1 MTSTAWHPA
10 NPPTPPRGDPPPSH
24 SADPLTWHPGDPPPS
39 TPATVDGRFGAATL
53 GHPDPSPPTAG
64 MEAPATPRVRLG
76 PARAIVPAAVL
87 LLLGAFLL
95 GRWFA
100 DRGEVTVWQAVQP
113 IPQGKAVTEADLR
126 RSAVAKAA
134 AGGALPVTADPGR
147 QVARVP
153 IPAGALL
160 TRDVLTRGPGLPGRG
175 EALVGVALAP
185 GAAPAD
191 GLAAGDLVRV
201 VRLPATAEE
210 ITQGGG
216 GTLVLPAA
224 PVWATRPGKDG
235 ATVVTLRV
243 PVQDA
248 DHIAGLSAHGA
259 VALER
264 IAAPS

>member
-1 MTSTAWHPA
+1 MSSPTWHPA
-10 NPPTPPRGDPPPSH
+10 DPPT
-24 SADPLTWHPGDPPPS
+24 S
-39 TPATVDGRFGAATL
+39 TPAPVDRRFGAATL
-53 GHPDPSPPTAG
+53 GHPDPSPLPPAG
-64 MEAPATPRVRLG
+64 MEAPVATPGGRPGLR
-76 PARAIVPAAVL
+76 RMIVPAVAL
-87 LLLGAFLL
+87 LVVGAFLL

-100 DRGEVTVWQAVQP
+100 DRGEVVVWQVIHA
-113 IPQGKAVTEADLR
+113 IPPGKVVTEADLR
-126 RSAVAKAA
+126 QGTVAKAVA
-134 AGGALPVTADPGR
+134 DGTLPVTVDPDGH
-147 QVARVP
+147 VARVP

-160 TRDVLTRGPGLPGRG
+160 TPDVLTRGPALPSQG

-201 VRLPATAEE
+201 VRLPVTADEMRRS
-210 ITQGGG
+210 GG

-224 PVWATRPGKDG
+224 PVWAARPGKDG

-243 PVQDA
+243 AVEDA

-264 IAAPS
+264 VTPSS